1 MLFFIR
7 YLAKHMDKAL
17 EVQREI
23 SSGPFA
29 RIGEFFGKFC
39 YVIYGRKHGNFLLVV
54 YLFTKCLFIGN
65 VVCQLFLLNKFL
77 GNKYNL
83 YGLELLMNVLN
94 ANFNMAGS
102 SLHNHFGGGGA
113 GVGGVGG
120 AGGASGAAG
129 GVAGAGLGAAGVTGG
144 LPASAAGGGGLL
156 GGLNSNFIAANGG
169 IINTSPAQMYT
180 EVVESPRFPRVTMC
194 HFQVQPSF
202 HFIKFFHLN

>member
-1 MLFFIR
+1 MKKR

-39 YVIYGRKHGNFLLVV
+39 YIIFGKRQGNYLLVV
-54 YLFTKCLFIGN
+54 YLFTKLLFIGN

-83 YGLELLMNVLN
+83 YGLELLMNILN
-94 ANFNMAGS
+94 ANLNVPGS
-102 SLHNHFGGGGA
+102 GLHPN
-113 GVGGVGG
+113 GVGG
-120 AGGASGAAG
+120 AIH
-129 GVAGAGLGAAGVTGG
+129 TGMHG
-144 LPASAAGGGGLL
+144 IGGGGPGLLSGGAGSINGL
-156 GGLNSNFIAANGG
+156 GGSGLNLGG
-169 IINTSPAQMYT
+169 SGINMSPSQAYT

-194 HFQVQPSF
+194 HFQVF
-202 HFIKFFHLN
+202 FNKNLKYLHF